1 MSGNDKKDYLSQFSL
16 PILRQATQIK
26 NRRIIEET
34 NKQTDRMN
42 QGVIVN
48 LPLASANHSNADA
61 DAPSYSSTP
70 VSKSVSKMCVFLE
83 ISDLDSYIEDEMLTR
98 LPSHKRC
105 R

>member
-1 MSGNDKKDYLSQFSL
+1 M
-16 PILRQATQIK
+16 K

-42 QGVIVN
+42 QGVTVN
-48 LPLASANHSNADA
+48 LPLASANRSNADA
-61 DAPSYSSTP
+61 DAPSYPST
-70 VSKSVSKMCVFLE
+70 SR
-83 ISDLDSYIEDEMLTR
+83 ISFENVRILGDLDSHIEDEMLTR